1 MVSETFGNMII
12 YESDCH
18 LQQLYPLK
26 TFQRNVFSSVIC
38 QRKIWM
44 ADAKSYQQQKYCNTS
59 ERKKL
64 EKFRNFITFVLPNTE
79 QYRQN
84 ANM

>member
-1 MVSETFGNMII
+1 MII
-12 YESDCH
+12 NESDCH

-38 QRKIWM
+38 QRKMWM
-44 ADAKSYQQQKYCNTS
+44 ADTKSYQQQKYYNRA
-59 ERKKL
+59 EKKNL